1 MVSTRNQKI
10 DLWLGNICGVRC
22 MSLWSMINAHTTPIF
37 VENSHERPFSIIPKA
52 NTYGFLTKKWS
63 PPEIQQCDL
72 WQGNIC
78 GVRCRSLW
86 SMINGHITP
95 IFVENSHERPFSVI
109 PKANTNGFLTKKW
122 PPPEIKE
129 CDLWKG
135 NICGVRC
142 TSLWS
147 TINGHTAPIFVE
159 NSHER
164 PFSIILK
171 ANTYGFL
178 TKKRSPPEIQECDL
192 WQGNICGER
201 CTSLWSKVNGH
212 TTPIF
217 VENSHERPFS
227 IIPKANIFG
236 FLPKKWSPP
245 EIQEC
250 DLWQG
255 NICGVRCTS
264 LWSMINGHTTPIFV
278 ENSHERP
285 FSMTL
290 KANTY
295 GFLTKKWSPP

>member
-1 MVSTRNQKI
+1 MWGEVFEPLVDDQWHTTPIFVENSHGRAFSIITKANTYEFLTKKWSPQEI
-10 DLWLGNICGVRC
+10 QESDLWQGNICGVRC
-22 MSLWSMINAHTTPIF
+22 TSLWSMINGHTTPNF

-63 PPEIQQCDL
+63 PLEIQEWDL

-78 GVRCRSLW
+78 GVRCTSLL
-86 SMINGHITP
+86 SMI
-95 IFVENSHERPFSVI
+95 
-109 PKANTNGFLTKKW
+109 
-122 PPPEIKE
+122 
-129 CDLWKG
+129 
-135 NICGVRC
+135 
-142 TSLWS
+142 
-147 TINGHTAPIFVE
+147 
-159 NSHER
+159 
-164 PFSIILK
+164 
-171 ANTYGFL
+171 
-178 TKKRSPPEIQECDL
+178 
-192 WQGNICGER
+192 
-201 CTSLWSKVNGH
+201 NGH

-227 IIPKANIFG
+227 IILKANKYG
-236 FLPKKWSPP
+236 FLTKRWSPP

-285 FSMTL
+285 FSIIP

-295 GFLTKKWSPP
+295 RFLTKKWSPPKIEECDLWQGNICGVRCTSL